1 MNGSAKRTRVDA
13 DELADLRAQLFAHL
27 TTLLAA
33 DPEADGNPA
42 RSTCAAARLLCLL
55 RAHLAAVGSPVLTG
69 RGPATGRPATAT
81 LLETDPEADGAAAE
95 PWPVLAN
102 QTVRPASHPD

>member
-13 DELADLRAQLFAHL
+13 DELVDLRAQLFAHL

-42 RSTCAAARLLCLL
+42 RLKVPQLGSCASSGRTWRLWAARCLQGEARPL
-55 RAHLAAVGSPVLTG
+55 GAQPLPPCSRPTPRLT
-69 RGPATGRPATAT
+69 
-81 LLETDPEADGAAAE
+81 
-95 PWPVLAN
+95 V
-102 QTVRPASHPD
+102 QPASPDWLAIWPGL